1 MVAGGGKTIMEQAME
16 QSKKMII
23 HKVKPAAAMPRLE
36 RVAAY
41 CRVSSGKDA
50 MLHSLSAQVSH
61 YSEFIQRR
69 PSWAYAGVYADEALT
84 GTKDNRPEFQRLLA
98 DCRAGKIDRV
108 LTKSVSRFA
117 RNTVTL
123 LETVRELKELGVAVY
138 FEEQNIDS
146 LSGDGEL
153 MLTILASFAQE
164 ESKSVSDNC
173 KWRIRKDFSEG
184 KPMNLP
190 LLYGYRREKGRIVI
204 DEREAE
210 IVRFIFRSC
219 LNGMGKGRITEA
231 LREQGVPCRLGGEW
245 QTETVGGILKNEKY
259 TGDALLQKTYIENHL
274 TKRKCLNRG
283 ELPQYYAE
291 NTHPAII
298 DHEAYERVQAL
309 IAERREKANV
319 QKDVTARYPFTGLI
333 VCGCCGTHYH
343 RRTNPTRITWQCV
356 TYLRRGKKHCAAKQI
371 PEETLRSLTREA
383 LGVPEITEENIR
395 ALAEI
400 QIPCPN
406 HILFVFKDGH
416 ETERVWQDRSRAES
430 WTDEMR
436 EKARAQMK
444 RRHGHA

>member
-1 MVAGGGKTIMEQAME
+1 MEQA
-16 QSKKMII
+16 KKKII
-23 HKVKPAAAMPRLE
+23 RKVKPAAAMPRLE

-50 MLHSLSAQVSH
+50 MLHSLSAQVSR
-61 YSEFIQRR
+61 YSELIQRR
-69 PSWAYAGVYADEALT
+69 PGWAYAGVYADEALT
-84 GTKDNRPEFQRLLA
+84 GTKDDRPEFQRLLA
-98 DCRAGKIDRV
+98 DCRAGRIDRV
-108 LTKSVSRFA
+108 LTKSISRFA

-204 DEREAE
+204 DEEEAE

-219 LNGMGKGRITEA
+219 LNGMGKGRITET
-231 LREQGVPCRLGGEW
+231 LREQGIPCRLGGEW
-245 QTETVGGILKNEKY
+245 QTETVSGILKNEKY

-274 TKRKCLNRG
+274 TKRKCFNRG

-298 DHEAYERVQAL
+298 DHETYERVQAL

-333 VCGCCGTHYH
+333 VCGCCGAHYH

-371 PEETLRSLTREA
+371 PEETLLSLTREA
-383 LGVPEITEENIR
+383 LGVSEITEENIR
-395 ALAEI
+395 TLAEI

-416 ETERVWQDRSRAES
+416 EIERIWQDRSRAES
-430 WTDEMR
+430 WTDEMK
-436 EKARAQMK
+436 ETARARMK
-444 RRHGHA
+444 RRYEDA

>member
-1 MVAGGGKTIMEQAME
+1 MEQA
-16 QSKKMII
+16 KKKII
-23 HKVKPAAAMPRLE
+23 RKVKPAAAIPRLE

-61 YSEFIQRR
+61 YSELIQRR
-69 PSWAYAGVYADEALT
+69 LGWAYAGVYADEALT
-84 GTKDNRPEFQRLLA
+84 GTKDDRPEFQRLLA

-219 LNGMGKGRITEA
+219 LNGMGKGRITEE

-274 TKRKCLNRG
+274 TKRKCFNRG

-291 NTHPAII
+291 STHPAII
-298 DHEAYERVQAL
+298 DHEMYEKVQVL
-309 IAERREKANV
+309 IAERREKTNV
-319 QKDVTARYPFTGLI
+319 QKDVTARYPFSGLI
-333 VCGCCGTHYH
+333 VCGCCGAHYH

-383 LGVPEITEENIR
+383 LGGPEITEENIR

>member
-1 MVAGGGKTIMEQAME
+1 MEQAK
-16 QSKKMII
+16 KKMIR
-23 HKVKPAAAMPRLE
+23 KLKPAAAMPRLE

-69 PSWAYAGVYADEALT
+69 PGWAYAGVYADEALT
-84 GTKDNRPEFQRLLA
+84 GTKDDRPEFQRLLA
-98 DCRAGKIDRV
+98 DCREGKIDRV

-204 DEREAE
+204 DEEEAE

-298 DHEAYERVQAL
+298 DHETYERVQAL

-333 VCGCCGTHYH
+333 GCGCCGAHYH

-356 TYLRRGKKHCAAKQI
+356 TYLRRGKKHCSAKQI
-371 PEETLRSLTREA
+371 PEETLLLLTREA

-436 EKARAQMK
+436 EKARTQMK

>member
-1 MVAGGGKTIMEQAME
+1 MEQA
-16 QSKKMII
+16 KKKII
-23 HKVKPAAAMPRLE
+23 RKVKPAAAMPRLE

-69 PSWAYAGVYADEALT
+69 PGWAYAGVYADEAMT
-84 GTKDNRPEFQRLLA
+84 GTKDDRPEFQRLLA

-123 LETVRELKELGVAVY
+123 LETVRELKKLGVAVY

-190 LLYGYRREKGRIVI
+190 LLYGYRSEKGRIVI

-283 ELPQYYAE
+283 EFPQYYAE

-298 DHEAYERVQAL
+298 DHEMYEKVQAL
-309 IAERREKANV
+309 IAERREKTNV

-333 VCGCCGTHYH
+333 VCGCCGAHYH

>member
-1 MVAGGGKTIMEQAME
+1 MEQA
-16 QSKKMII
+16 KKKIV
-23 HKVKPAAAMPRLE
+23 HKVKPAVAAPRLE

-50 MLHSLSAQVSH
+50 MLHSLSAQVSR
-61 YSEFIQRR
+61 YSEFIQRH
-69 PSWAYAGVYADEALT
+69 PGWAYAGVYADEALT

-98 DCRAGKIDRV
+98 DCRAGRIDRV

-190 LLYGYRREKGRIVI
+190 LLYGYRRKKGRIVI

-274 TKRKCLNRG
+274 TKRKCFNRG

-298 DHEAYERVQAL
+298 DHETYEKVQTL
-309 IAERREKANV
+309 IAERREKTNV
-319 QKDVTARYPFTGLI
+319 QKDVAARYPFSGMI
-333 VCGCCGTHYH
+333 VCGCCGAHYH
-343 RRTNPTRITWQCV
+343 RRTNLTRIAWQCV
-356 TYLRRGKKHCAAKQI
+356 TYLRRGKKYCPAKQI
-371 PEETLRSLTREA
+371 PEETLYCITCEV
-383 LGVPEITEENIR
+383 LGVHEVTEENIQV
-395 ALAEI
+395 LAEI
-400 QIPCPN
+400 RIPSPN
-406 HILFVFKDGH
+406 HILFVFEDGR
-416 ETERVWQDRSRAES
+416 EIERVWQDRSRAES
-430 WTDEMR
+430 WTDEMK

-444 RRHGHA
+444 RRHRHA

>member
-1 MVAGGGKTIMEQAME
+1 MEQA
-16 QSKKMII
+16 KKKII
-23 HKVKPAAAMPRLE
+23 RKVKPAAAMPRLE

-61 YSEFIQRR
+61 YSELIQRR
-69 PSWAYAGVYADEALT
+69 PGWAYAGVYADEALT
-84 GTKDNRPEFQRLLA
+84 GTKDDRPEFQRLLA

-184 KPMNLP
+184 KPMNLM
-190 LLYGYRREKGRIVI
+190 LMYGYRSENGKIEIDLEEAAIVK
-204 DEREAE
+204 R
-210 IVRFIFRSC
+210 VFRSC

-274 TKRKCLNRG
+274 TKRKCFNRG

-291 NTHPAII
+291 STHPAII
-298 DHEAYERVQAL
+298 DHEMYEKVQVL
-309 IAERREKANV
+309 IAERREKTNV
-319 QKDVTARYPFTGLI
+319 QKDVTARYPFSGLI
-333 VCGCCGTHYH
+333 VCGCCGAHYH

-436 EKARAQMK
+436 EKARTQMK

>member
-1 MVAGGGKTIMEQAME
+1 MEQA
-16 QSKKMII
+16 KKKII
-23 HKVKPAAAMPRLE
+23 RKVKPAAAMPRLE

-61 YSEFIQRR
+61 YSELIQRR
-69 PSWAYAGVYADEALT
+69 LGWAYAGVYADEALT
-84 GTKDNRPEFQRLLA
+84 GTKDDRPEFQRLLA

-274 TKRKCLNRG
+274 TKRKCFNRG

-291 NTHPAII
+291 STHPAII
-298 DHEAYERVQAL
+298 DHEMYEKVQVL
-309 IAERREKANV
+309 IAERREKTNV
-319 QKDVTARYPFTGLI
+319 QKDVTARYPFSGLI
-333 VCGCCGTHYH
+333 VCGCCGAHYH

-371 PEETLRSLTREA
+371 PEETLLSLTREA
-383 LGVPEITEENIR
+383 LGVSEITEENIR
-395 ALAEI
+395 TLAEI

-416 ETERVWQDRSRAES
+416 EIERIWQDRSRAES
-430 WTDEMR
+430 WTDEMK
-436 EKARAQMK
+436 ETARARMK
-444 RRHGHA
+444 RRYEDA

>member
-1 MVAGGGKTIMEQAME
+1 MEQA
-16 QSKKMII
+16 KKKII
-23 HKVKPAAAMPRLE
+23 RKVKPAAAMPRLE

-61 YSEFIQRR
+61 YSELIQRR
-69 PSWAYAGVYADEALT
+69 PGWAYAGVYADEALT
-84 GTKDNRPEFQRLLA
+84 GTKDDRPEFQRLLA

-274 TKRKCLNRG
+274 TKRKCFNRG

-291 NTHPAII
+291 STHPAII
-298 DHEAYERVQAL
+298 DHEMYEKVQVL
-309 IAERREKANV
+309 IAERREKTNV
-319 QKDVTARYPFTGLI
+319 QKDVTARYPFSGLI
-333 VCGCCGTHYH
+333 VCGCCGAHYH

-400 QIPCPN
+400 QSPCPN

-436 EKARAQMK
+436 EKARTQMK

>member
-1 MVAGGGKTIMEQAME
+1 MEQA
-16 QSKKMII
+16 KKKII
-23 HKVKPAAAMPRLE
+23 RKVKPAAAMPRLE

-50 MLHSLSAQVSH
+50 MLHSLSTQVSR
-61 YSEFIQRR
+61 YSEFIQCH
-69 PSWAYAGVYADEALT
+69 PGWAYAGVYADEALT
-84 GTKDNRPEFQRLLA
+84 GTKDDRPEFQRLLA

-219 LNGMGKGRITEA
+219 LNGMGKGRITEE

-274 TKRKCLNRG
+274 TKRKCFNRG

-291 NTHPAII
+291 STHPAII
-298 DHEAYERVQAL
+298 DHEMYEKVQVL
-309 IAERREKANV
+309 IAERREKTNV
-319 QKDVTARYPFTGLI
+319 QKDVTARYPFSGLI
-333 VCGCCGTHYH
+333 VCGCCGAHYH

-371 PEETLRSLTREA
+371 SEETLRSLTREA

-416 ETERVWQDRSRAES
+416 ETERVWQDHSRAES

>member
-1 MVAGGGKTIMEQAME
+1 MEQA
-16 QSKKMII
+16 KKKII
-23 HKVKPAAAMPRLE
+23 RKVKPAAAMPRLE

-69 PSWAYAGVYADEALT
+69 PGWAYAGVYADEALT
-84 GTKDNRPEFQRLLA
+84 GTKDDRPEFQRLLA
-98 DCRAGKIDRV
+98 DCRAGRIDRV
-108 LTKSVSRFA
+108 LTKSISRFA

-219 LNGMGKGRITEA
+219 LNGMGKGRITEE

-274 TKRKCLNRG
+274 TKRKCFNRG

-291 NTHPAII
+291 STHPAII
-298 DHEAYERVQAL
+298 DHEMYEKVQVL
-309 IAERREKANV
+309 IAERREKTNV
-319 QKDVTARYPFTGLI
+319 QKDVTARYPFSGLI
-333 VCGCCGTHYH
+333 VCGCCGAHYH

-430 WTDEMR
+430 WTDEMK

-444 RRHGHA
+444 RRCEDA

>member
-1 MVAGGGKTIMEQAME
+1 MEQA
-16 QSKKMII
+16 KKKII
-23 HKVKPAAAMPRLE
+23 RKVKPAAAMPRLE

-69 PSWAYAGVYADEALT
+69 PGWAYAGVYADEALT
-84 GTKDNRPEFQRLLA
+84 GTKDDRPEFQRLLA
-98 DCRAGKIDRV
+98 DCRAGRIDRV
-108 LTKSVSRFA
+108 LTKSISRFA

-274 TKRKCLNRG
+274 TKRKCFNRG

-291 NTHPAII
+291 STHPAII
-298 DHEAYERVQAL
+298 DHEMYEKVQVL
-309 IAERREKANV
+309 IAERREKTNV
-319 QKDVTARYPFTGLI
+319 QKDVTARYPFSGLI
-333 VCGCCGTHYH
+333 VCGCCGAHYH

-430 WTDEMR
+430 WTDEMK

-444 RRHGHA
+444 RRCEDA

>member
-1 MVAGGGKTIMEQAME
+1 MEQA
-16 QSKKMII
+16 KKKII
-23 HKVKPAAAMPRLE
+23 RKVKPAAAMPRLE

-61 YSEFIQRR
+61 YSELIQRR
-69 PSWAYAGVYADEALT
+69 LGWAYAGVYADEALT
-84 GTKDNRPEFQRLLA
+84 GTKDDRPEFQRLLA
-98 DCRAGKIDRV
+98 DCRSGKIDRV

-274 TKRKCLNRG
+274 TKRKCFNRG

-291 NTHPAII
+291 STHPAII
-298 DHEAYERVQAL
+298 DHEMYEKVQVL
-309 IAERREKANV
+309 IAERREKTNV
-319 QKDVTARYPFTGLI
+319 QKDVTARYPFSGLI
-333 VCGCCGTHYH
+333 VCGCCGAHYH

-436 EKARAQMK
+436 EKARTQMK

>member
-1 MVAGGGKTIMEQAME
+1 MVAGGGKTIMEQSME

-61 YSEFIQRR
+61 YSELIQRR
-69 PSWAYAGVYADEALT
+69 PGWAYAGVYADEALT
-84 GTKDNRPEFQRLLA
+84 GTKDDRPEFQRLLA

-219 LNGMGKGRITEA
+219 LNGMGKGRITEE

-245 QTETVGGILKNEKY
+245 QSETVGGILKNEKY

-274 TKRKCLNRG
+274 TKRKCFNRG

-298 DHEAYERVQAL
+298 DHETYEKAQTL
-309 IAERREKANV
+309 IAERREKTNV
-319 QKDVTARYPFTGLI
+319 QKDVAARYPFSGMI
-333 VCGCCGTHYH
+333 VCGCCGAHYH

-356 TYLRRGKKHCAAKQI
+356 TYLRRGKKYCPAKQI
-371 PEETLRSLTREA
+371 PEETLLSLTREA

-395 ALAEI
+395 ILAEI
-400 QIPCPN
+400 RIPCPN

-430 WTDEMR
+430 WTDEMK

-444 RRHGHA
+444 RRHV

>member
-1 MVAGGGKTIMEQAME
+1 MEQA
-16 QSKKMII
+16 KKKII
-23 HKVKPAAAMPRLE
+23 RKVKPAAAIPRLE

-61 YSEFIQRR
+61 YSELIQRR
-69 PSWAYAGVYADEALT
+69 LGWAYAGVYADEALT
-84 GTKDNRPEFQRLLA
+84 GTKDDRPEFQRLLA

-190 LLYGYRREKGRIVI
+190 LLYGYRREKGHIVI

-245 QTETVGGILKNEKY
+245 QPETVGGILKNEKY

-274 TKRKCLNRG
+274 TKRKCFNRG

-291 NTHPAII
+291 STHPAII
-298 DHEAYERVQAL
+298 DHEMYEKVQVL
-309 IAERREKANV
+309 IAERREKTNV
-319 QKDVTARYPFTGLI
+319 QKDVTARYPFSGLI
-333 VCGCCGTHYH
+333 VCGCCGAHYH

-371 PEETLRSLTREA
+371 SEETLRSLTQEA

-416 ETERVWQDRSRAES
+416 ETERVWQDHSRAES

-436 EKARAQMK
+436 GKARAQMK

>member
-1 MVAGGGKTIMEQAME
+1 MEQAME

-23 HKVKPAAAMPRLE
+23 HKVKPDAAMPRLE

-61 YSEFIQRR
+61 YSELIQRR
-69 PSWAYAGVYADEALT
+69 PGWAYAGVYADEALT
-84 GTKDNRPEFQRLLA
+84 GTKDDRPEFQRLLA

-219 LNGMGKGRITEA
+219 LNGMGKGRITEE

-274 TKRKCLNRG
+274 TKRKCFNRG

-291 NTHPAII
+291 STHPAII
-298 DHEAYERVQAL
+298 DHEMYEKVQVL
-309 IAERREKANV
+309 IAERREKTNV
-319 QKDVTARYPFTGLI
+319 QKDVTARYPFSGLI
-333 VCGCCGTHYH
+333 VCGCCGAHYH
-343 RRTNPTRITWQCV
+343 RRTNLTRITWQCV
-356 TYLRRGKKHCAAKQI
+356 TYLHRGKKYCAAKQI
-371 PEETLRSLTREA
+371 PEETLLSLTREA

-400 QIPCPN
+400 QIPCSN

-444 RRHGHA
+444 RRHV

>member
-1 MVAGGGKTIMEQAME
+1 MEQAME

-23 HKVKPAAAMPRLE
+23 HKVKPDAAMPRLE

-41 CRVSSGKDA
+41 CRVSSRKDA

-61 YSEFIQRR
+61 YSELIQRR
-69 PSWAYAGVYADEALT
+69 PGWAYAGVYVDEALT
-84 GTKDNRPEFQRLLA
+84 GTKDDRPEFQRLLA
-98 DCRAGKIDRV
+98 DCRAGRIDRV

-164 ESKSVSDNC
+164 ESKSGSDNC

-219 LNGMGKGRITEA
+219 LNGMGKGRITEE

-283 ELPQYYAE
+283 EFPQYYAE

-298 DHEAYERVQAL
+298 DHEMYEKVQAL
-309 IAERREKANV
+309 IAERREKTNV
-319 QKDVTARYPFTGLI
+319 QKDVTARYPFSGLI
-333 VCGCCGTHYH
+333 VCGCCGAHYH

-356 TYLRRGKKHCAAKQI
+356 TYLHRGKKYCAAKQI
-371 PEETLRSLTREA
+371 PEETLHCIACEV
-383 LGVPEITEENIR
+383 LGVHEITEENIQT
-395 ALAEI
+395 LAEI
-400 QIPCPN
+400 RVPSPN
-406 HILFVFKDGH
+406 HIVFAFKDGR
-416 ETERVWQDRSRAES
+416 EIERVWQDRSRAES
-430 WTDEMR
+430 WTDEMK

-444 RRHGHA
+444 RRYRHA

>member
-61 YSEFIQRR
+61 YSELIQRR
-69 PSWAYAGVYADEALT
+69 PGWAYAGVYADEALT
-84 GTKDNRPEFQRLLA
+84 GTKDDRPEFQRLLA
-98 DCRAGKIDRV
+98 DCRAGRIDRV

-123 LETVRELKELGVAVY
+123 LETVRELKKLGVAVY

-333 VCGCCGTHYH
+333 VCGCCGAHYH

>member
-1 MVAGGGKTIMEQAME
+1 MEQA
-16 QSKKMII
+16 KKKII
-23 HKVKPAAAMPRLE
+23 RKVKPAAAMPRLE

-69 PSWAYAGVYADEALT
+69 PGWAYAGVYADEAMT
-84 GTKDNRPEFQRLLA
+84 GTKDDRPEFQRLLA

-123 LETVRELKELGVAVY
+123 LETVRELKKLGVAVY

-190 LLYGYRREKGRIVI
+190 LLYGYRSEKGRIVI

-283 ELPQYYAE
+283 EFPQYYAE

-298 DHEAYERVQAL
+298 DHEMYEKVQVL
-309 IAERREKANV
+309 IAERREKTNV
-319 QKDVTARYPFTGLI
+319 QKDVTARYPFSGLI
-333 VCGCCGTHYH
+333 VCGCCGAHYH

>member
-1 MVAGGGKTIMEQAME
+1 MEQA
-16 QSKKMII
+16 KKKII
-23 HKVKPAAAMPRLE
+23 RKVKPAAAMPRLE

-61 YSEFIQRR
+61 YSELIQRR
-69 PSWAYAGVYADEALT
+69 PGWAYAGVYADEALT
-84 GTKDNRPEFQRLLA
+84 GTKDDRPEFQRLLA

-219 LNGMGKGRITEA
+219 LNGMGQGRITEA

-274 TKRKCLNRG
+274 TKRKCFNRG

-291 NTHPAII
+291 STHPAII
-298 DHEAYERVQAL
+298 DHEMYEKVQVL
-309 IAERREKANV
+309 IAERREKTNV
-319 QKDVTARYPFTGLI
+319 QKDVTARYPFSGLI
-333 VCGCCGTHYH
+333 VCGCCGAHYH

-436 EKARAQMK
+436 EKARIQMK

>member
-1 MVAGGGKTIMEQAME
+1 MEQA
-16 QSKKMII
+16 KKKII
-23 HKVKPAAAMPRLE
+23 RKVKPAAAMPRLE

-61 YSEFIQRR
+61 YSELIQRR
-69 PSWAYAGVYADEALT
+69 PGWAYAGVYADEALT
-84 GTKDNRPEFQRLLA
+84 GTKDDRPEFQRLLA
-98 DCRAGKIDRV
+98 DCRAGRIDRV

-219 LNGMGKGRITEA
+219 LNGMGKGRITEE

-245 QTETVGGILKNEKY
+245 HTETVGGILKNEKY

-274 TKRKCLNRG
+274 TKRKCFNRG

-291 NTHPAII
+291 STHPAII
-298 DHEAYERVQAL
+298 DHEMYEKVQVL
-309 IAERREKANV
+309 IAERREKTNV
-319 QKDVTARYPFTGLI
+319 QKDVTARYPFSGLI
-333 VCGCCGTHYH
+333 VCGCCGAHYH

-356 TYLRRGKKHCAAKQI
+356 TYLCRGKKHCAAKQI

-400 QIPCPN
+400 QIPCLN

>member
-1 MVAGGGKTIMEQAME
+1 MEQA
-16 QSKKMII
+16 KKKII
-23 HKVKPAAAMPRLE
+23 RKVKPAAAMPRLE

-61 YSEFIQRR
+61 YSELIQRR
-69 PSWAYAGVYADEALT
+69 PGWAYAGVYADEALT
-84 GTKDNRPEFQRLLA
+84 GTKDDRPEFQRLLA

-274 TKRKCLNRG
+274 TKRKCFNRG

-291 NTHPAII
+291 STHPAII
-298 DHEAYERVQAL
+298 DHEMYEKVQVL
-309 IAERREKANV
+309 IAERREKTNV
-319 QKDVTARYPFTGLI
+319 QKDVTARYPFSGLI
-333 VCGCCGTHYH
+333 VCGCCGAHYH

-356 TYLRRGKKHCAAKQI
+356 TYLRRGKKHCAAKQT

-436 EKARAQMK
+436 EKARTQMK

>member
-1 MVAGGGKTIMEQAME
+1 MEQA
-16 QSKKMII
+16 KKKIV
-23 HKVKPAAAMPRLE
+23 HKVKPAAAIPRLE

-50 MLHSLSAQVSH
+50 MLHSLSAQVSR

-69 PSWAYAGVYADEALT
+69 PGWAYAGVYADEALT

-98 DCRAGKIDRV
+98 DCRAGRIDRV
-108 LTKSVSRFA
+108 LTKSISRFA

-204 DEREAE
+204 DEEEAE

-219 LNGMGKGRITEA
+219 LNGMGKGRITET
-231 LREQGVPCRLGGEW
+231 LREQGIPCRLGGEW
-245 QTETVGGILKNEKY
+245 QTETVSGILKNEKY

-274 TKRKCLNRG
+274 TKRKCFNRG

-298 DHEAYERVQAL
+298 DHETYERVQAL

-333 VCGCCGTHYH
+333 VCGCCGAHYH

-371 PEETLRSLTREA
+371 PEETLLSLTREA
-383 LGVPEITEENIR
+383 LGVSEITEENIR
-395 ALAEI
+395 TLAEI

-416 ETERVWQDRSRAES
+416 EIERIWQDRSRAES
-430 WTDEMR
+430 WTDEMK
-436 EKARAQMK
+436 ETARARMK
-444 RRHGHA
+444 RRYEDA

>member
-1 MVAGGGKTIMEQAME
+1 MEQA
-16 QSKKMII
+16 KKKII
-23 HKVKPAAAMPRLE
+23 RKVKPAAAMPRLE
-36 RVAAY
+36 RVAAC

-50 MLHSLSAQVSH
+50 MLHSLSTQVSR
-61 YSEFIQRR
+61 YSEFIKCH
-69 PSWAYAGVYADEALT
+69 PGWAYAGVYADEALT
-84 GTKDNRPEFQRLLA
+84 GTKDDRPEFQRLLA

-204 DEREAE
+204 DVREAE

-219 LNGMGKGRITEA
+219 LNGMGKGRITEE

-274 TKRKCLNRG
+274 TKRKCFNRG

-291 NTHPAII
+291 STHPAII
-298 DHEAYERVQAL
+298 DHEMYEKVQVL
-309 IAERREKANV
+309 IAERREKTNV
-319 QKDVTARYPFTGLI
+319 QKDVTARYPFSGLI
-333 VCGCCGTHYH
+333 VCGCCGAHYH

-371 PEETLRSLTREA
+371 SEETLRSLTREA

-416 ETERVWQDRSRAES
+416 ETERVWQDHSRAES

>member
-1 MVAGGGKTIMEQAME
+1 MEQA
-16 QSKKMII
+16 KKKII
-23 HKVKPAAAMPRLE
+23 RKVKPAAAMPRLE

-61 YSEFIQRR
+61 YSELIQRR
-69 PSWAYAGVYADEALT
+69 SGWAYAGVYADEALT
-84 GTKDNRPEFQRLLA
+84 GTKDDRPEFQRLLA

-219 LNGMGKGRITEA
+219 LNGMGKGRITEE

-274 TKRKCLNRG
+274 TKRKCFNRG

-291 NTHPAII
+291 STHPAII
-298 DHEAYERVQAL
+298 DHEMYEKVQVL
-309 IAERREKANV
+309 IAERREKTNV
-319 QKDVTARYPFTGLI
+319 QKDVTARYPFSGLI
-333 VCGCCGTHYH
+333 VCGCCGAHYH

-436 EKARAQMK
+436 EKARTQMK

>member
-1 MVAGGGKTIMEQAME
+1 MEQA
-16 QSKKMII
+16 KKKII
-23 HKVKPAAAMPRLE
+23 RKVKPAAAMPRLE

-50 MLHSLSAQVSH
+50 MLHSLSAQVSR
-61 YSEFIQRR
+61 YSELIQRR
-69 PSWAYAGVYADEALT
+69 PGWAYAGVYADEALT
-84 GTKDNRPEFQRLLA
+84 GTKDDRPEFQRLLA
-98 DCRAGKIDRV
+98 DCRAGRIDRV
-108 LTKSVSRFA
+108 LTKSISRFA

-153 MLTILASFAQE
+153 MLTILASFAQD

-184 KPMNLP
+184 KRMNLP

-204 DEREAE
+204 DEEEAE

-219 LNGMGKGRITEA
+219 LNGMGKGRITET
-231 LREQGVPCRLGGEW
+231 LREQGIPCRLGGEW
-245 QTETVGGILKNEKY
+245 QTETVSGILKNEKY

-274 TKRKCLNRG
+274 TKRKCFNRG

-298 DHEAYERVQAL
+298 DHETYERVQAL

-333 VCGCCGTHYH
+333 VCGCCGAHYH

-371 PEETLRSLTREA
+371 PEETLLSLTREA
-383 LGVPEITEENIR
+383 LGVSEITEENIR
-395 ALAEI
+395 TLAEI

-416 ETERVWQDRSRAES
+416 EIERIWQDRSRAES
-430 WTDEMR
+430 WTDEMK
-436 EKARAQMK
+436 ETARARMK
-444 RRHGHA
+444 RRYEDA

>member
-1 MVAGGGKTIMEQAME
+1 MEQA
-16 QSKKMII
+16 KKKIV
-23 HKVKPAAAMPRLE
+23 HKVKPAAAAPRLE

-50 MLHSLSAQVSH
+50 MLHSLSAQVSR

-69 PSWAYAGVYADEALT
+69 PGWAYAGVYADEALT
-84 GTKDNRPEFQRLLA
+84 GTKDDRPEFQRLLA
-98 DCRAGKIDRV
+98 DCRAGRIDRV
-108 LTKSVSRFA
+108 LTKSISRFA

-204 DEREAE
+204 DEEEAE

-219 LNGMGKGRITEA
+219 LNGMGKGRITEV
-231 LREQGVPCRLGGEW
+231 LREQCIPCRLGGEW
-245 QTETVGGILKNEKY
+245 QTETVSGILKNEKY

-274 TKRKCLNRG
+274 TKRKCFNRG

-298 DHEAYERVQAL
+298 DHETYERVQAL

-333 VCGCCGTHYH
+333 VCGCCGAHYH

-371 PEETLRSLTREA
+371 PEETLLSLTREA

-395 ALAEI
+395 TLAEI
-400 QIPCPN
+400 QIPCSN

-430 WTDEMR
+430 WTDEMK

-444 RRHGHA
+444 RRCEDA

>member
-1 MVAGGGKTIMEQAME
+1 MEQAME

-23 HKVKPAAAMPRLE
+23 HKVKPDAAMPRLE

-61 YSEFIQRR
+61 YSELIQRR
-69 PSWAYAGVYADEALT
+69 PGWAYAGVYADEALT
-84 GTKDNRPEFQRLLA
+84 GTKDDRPEFQRLLA

-164 ESKSVSDNC
+164 ESKSVSDNR

-219 LNGMGKGRITEA
+219 LNGMGKGRITEE

-274 TKRKCLNRG
+274 TKRKCFNRG

-298 DHEAYERVQAL
+298 DHEMYEKVQVL
-309 IAERREKANV
+309 IAERREKTNV
-319 QKDVTARYPFTGLI
+319 QKDVTARYPFSGLI
-333 VCGCCGTHYH
+333 VCGCCGAHYH

>member
-1 MVAGGGKTIMEQAME
+1 MEQA
-16 QSKKMII
+16 KKRII
-23 HKVKPAAAMPRLE
+23 RKVKPAAAMPRLE

-69 PSWAYAGVYADEALT
+69 PGWAYAGVYADEALT
-84 GTKDNRPEFQRLLA
+84 GTKDDRPEFQRLLA
-98 DCRAGKIDRV
+98 DCRAGRIDRV

-231 LREQGVPCRLGGEW
+231 LRKRGVPCRLGGEW

-274 TKRKCLNRG
+274 TKRKCFNRG

-298 DHEAYERVQAL
+298 DHETYERVQAL

-319 QKDVTARYPFTGLI
+319 QKDVTARYPFTGRI
-333 VCGCCGTHYH
+333 VCGCCGQHYR
-343 RRTNPTRITWQCV
+343 RRTNVSRITWQCW
-356 TYLRRGKKHCAAKQI
+356 TYLQRGKAFCPAKQI
-371 PEETLRSLTREA
+371 PEETLYRITEEA
-383 LGVPEITEENIR
+383 LGVKEITEEALTVLKEIR
-395 ALAEI
+395 
-400 QIPCPN
+400 IPKDN
-406 HILFVFKDGH
+406 HLVFVFQDGR
-416 ETERVWQDRSRAES
+416 EAERVWKDRSRAES
-430 WTDEMR
+430 WTEEMR
-436 EKARAQMK
+436 EQARFHNLK
-444 RRHGHA
+444 RKKGGNQG

>member
-1 MVAGGGKTIMEQAME
+1 MEQA
-16 QSKKMII
+16 KKKIV
-23 HKVKPAAAMPRLE
+23 HKVKPAAAAPRLE

-50 MLHSLSAQVSH
+50 MLHSLSAQVSR

-69 PSWAYAGVYADEALT
+69 PGWAYAGVYADEALT

-98 DCRAGKIDRV
+98 DCRAGRIDRV
-108 LTKSVSRFA
+108 LTKSISRFA

-204 DEREAE
+204 DEEEAE

-219 LNGMGKGRITEA
+219 LNGMGKGRITET
-231 LREQGVPCRLGGEW
+231 LREQGIPCRLGGEW
-245 QTETVGGILKNEKY
+245 QTETVSGILKNEKY

-274 TKRKCLNRG
+274 TKRKCFNRG

-298 DHEAYERVQAL
+298 DHETYERVQAL

-333 VCGCCGTHYH
+333 VCGCCGAHYH

-371 PEETLRSLTREA
+371 PEETLLSLTREA

-395 ALAEI
+395 TLAEI

-416 ETERVWQDRSRAES
+416 EIERIWQDRSRAES
-430 WTDEMR
+430 WTDEMK
-436 EKARAQMK
+436 ETARARMK
-444 RRHGHA
+444 RRYEDA

>member
-1 MVAGGGKTIMEQAME
+1 MEQA
-16 QSKKMII
+16 KKKIV
-23 HKVKPAAAMPRLE
+23 HKVKPAAAAPRLE

-50 MLHSLSAQVSH
+50 MLHSLSTQVSR
-61 YSEFIQRR
+61 YSEFIQRH
-69 PSWAYAGVYADEALT
+69 PGWAYAVVYADEALT
-84 GTKDNRPEFQRLLA
+84 GTKDDRPEFQRLLA

-219 LNGMGKGRITEA
+219 LNGMGKGRITEE

-283 ELPQYYAE
+283 EFPQYYAE

-298 DHEAYERVQAL
+298 DHEMYEKVQAL
-309 IAERREKANV
+309 IAERREKTNV

-333 VCGCCGTHYH
+333 VCGCCGAHYH

-383 LGVPEITEENIR
+383 LGVSEITEENIR

>member
-1 MVAGGGKTIMEQAME
+1 MNEKTMTLTRMEA
-16 QSKKMII
+16 
-23 HKVKPAAAMPRLE
+23 PAQLPVRK

-41 CRVSSGKDA
+41 ARVSMEKDA
-50 MLHSLSAQVSH
+50 MLHSLAAQVSY
-61 YSEFIQRR
+61 YSERIQRN
-69 PSWAYAGVYADEALT
+69 PKWEYAGVFADFGLT
-84 GTKDNRPEFQRLLA
+84 GTKETRPEFQRMLKE
-98 DCRAGKIDRV
+98 CREGKIDLILV
-108 LTKSVSRFA
+108 KSISRFA
-117 RNTVTL
+117 RNTLAL
-123 LETVRELKELGVAVY
+123 LNTVRELKGLGIGVY
-138 FEEQNIDS
+138 FEEQKLDT
-146 LSGDGEL
+146 LSGDGEF

-219 LNGMGKGRITEA
+219 LNGMGKGRITEE

-245 QTETVGGILKNEKY
+245 QTETVSGILKNEKY

-274 TKRKCLNRG
+274 TKQKCFNRG

-298 DHEAYERVQAL
+298 DHETYERVQAL

-333 VCGCCGTHYH
+333 VCGCCGAHYH
-343 RRTNPTRITWQCV
+343 RRTNPKRITWQCV

-371 PEETLRSLTREA
+371 PEETLLSLTREA

>member
-1 MVAGGGKTIMEQAME
+1 MEQA
-16 QSKKMII
+16 KKKII
-23 HKVKPAAAMPRLE
+23 RKVKPAAAMPRLE
-36 RVAAY
+36 RGAAY

-61 YSEFIQRR
+61 YSELIQRR
-69 PSWAYAGVYADEALT
+69 PGWAYAGVYADEALT
-84 GTKDNRPEFQRLLA
+84 GTKDDRPEFQRLLA

-274 TKRKCLNRG
+274 TKRKCFNRG

-291 NTHPAII
+291 STHPAII
-298 DHEAYERVQAL
+298 DHEMYEKVQVL
-309 IAERREKANV
+309 IAERREKTNV
-319 QKDVTARYPFTGLI
+319 QKDVTARYPFSGLI
-333 VCGCCGTHYH
+333 VCGCCGAHYH

-436 EKARAQMK
+436 EKARTQMK

>member
-1 MVAGGGKTIMEQAME
+1 MEQAME

-61 YSEFIQRR
+61 YSELIQRR
-69 PSWAYAGVYADEALT
+69 PGWAYAGVYADEALT
-84 GTKDNRPEFQRLLA
+84 GTKDDRPEFQRLLA
-98 DCRAGKIDRV
+98 DCRAGRIDRV

-123 LETVRELKELGVAVY
+123 LETVRELKKLGVAVY

-333 VCGCCGTHYH
+333 VCGCCGAHYH

>member
-1 MVAGGGKTIMEQAME
+1 MEQA
-16 QSKKMII
+16 KKKIV
-23 HKVKPAAAMPRLE
+23 HKVKPAAAAPRLE

-50 MLHSLSAQVSH
+50 MLHSLSAQVSR

-69 PSWAYAGVYADEALT
+69 PGWAYAGVYADEALT

-98 DCRAGKIDRV
+98 DCRAGRIDRV
-108 LTKSVSRFA
+108 LTKSISRFA

-204 DEREAE
+204 DEEEAE

-245 QTETVGGILKNEKY
+245 QTETVSGILKNEKY

-274 TKRKCLNRG
+274 TKRKCFNRG

-298 DHEAYERVQAL
+298 DHETYADASLFDGIYACYTNR
-309 IAERREKANV
+309 NV
-319 QKDVTARYPFTGLI
+319 YCVNEQICRIGNNYIVSIFAISFSVDLYCKCARNDR
-333 VCGCCGTHYH
+333 GCT
-343 RRTNPTRITWQCV
+343 V
-356 TYLRRGKKHCAAKQI
+356 
-371 PEETLRSLTREA
+371 
-383 LGVPEITEENIR
+383 
-395 ALAEI
+395 
-400 QIPCPN
+400 
-406 HILFVFKDGH
+406 FV
-416 ETERVWQDRSRAES
+416 W
-430 WTDEMR
+430 
-436 EKARAQMK
+436 
-444 RRHGHA
+444 

>member
-1 MVAGGGKTIMEQAME
+1 MEQA
-16 QSKKMII
+16 KKKII
-23 HKVKPAAAMPRLE
+23 RKVKPDAAMPRLE

-61 YSEFIQRR
+61 YSELIQRR
-69 PSWAYAGVYADEALT
+69 LGWAYAGVYADEALT
-84 GTKDNRPEFQRLLA
+84 GTKDDRPEFQRLLA

-219 LNGMGKGRITEA
+219 LNGMGKGRITEE

-274 TKRKCLNRG
+274 TKRKCFNRG

-291 NTHPAII
+291 STHPAII
-298 DHEAYERVQAL
+298 DHEMYEKVQVL
-309 IAERREKANV
+309 IAERREKTNV
-319 QKDVTARYPFTGLI
+319 QKDVTARYPFSGLI
-333 VCGCCGTHYH
+333 VCGCCGAHYH